1 MDLNT
6 AKRQIQLWEKTLKWI
21 DENPELFQRFTELAL
36 EKANKN
42 QTFGI
47 GALTERV
54 RWDWP
59 DEAASRGL
67 KGRRATFKV
76 PNECRRYLALAIF
89 ENHPHVEAYCTT
101 KRDMKFNP
109 RLSGEVKTRPEDVV
123 ADPGAVLTEP
133 FRDTAIDNLDELFA
147 TL

>member
-1 MDLNT
+1 LDT
-6 AKRQIQLWEKTLKWI
+6 AKRQIELWEKSQRWI
-21 DENPELFQRFTELAL
+21 RDNPELFQRFIQLAL
-36 EKANKN
+36 EKATKN

-67 KGRRATFKV
+67 EGRRATFKV
-76 PNECRRYLALAIF
+76 PNECRRYIAIAIYDL
-89 ENHPHVEAYCTT
+89 HPHVEAYCTT

-109 RLSGEVKTRPEDVV
+109 HLVGQVRTRPEDVV
-123 ADPGAVLTEP
+123 DDPNAVITEP
-133 FRDTAIDNLDELFA
+133 FRDAALDDLEDLFS
-147 TL
+147 